1 MTLTKWLS
9 SGGALA
15 ALAVGVLVIVGAG
28 WPGLGLLLAFFLS
41 SSLLTPG
48 GGRRRAVQVAA
59 NGGVA
64 ALAALLA
71 MTGQAA
77 WRAAF
82 AGALAAAAADTWAT
96 EVGGRSRSRPRLVT
110 TGRRVAPG
118 TSGGVTWLGSAA
130 GAAGAGFVG
139 AAAAG
144 LGLVNARAA
153 VAAAVAGALG
163 GWADSLLGATVQ
175 AQYRCP
181 SCGVA
186 GETPR
191 PACGHHAELVAGR
204 AWITNDTVNLA
215 ATLVGAAVAALAVI
229 FGATGLSSR

>member
-1 MTLTKWLS
+1 VTLSSWLS

-15 ALAVGVLVIVGAG
+15 ALAVGVLVGVGAG
-28 WPGLGLLLAFFLS
+28 WPGLGLLLAFFFS

-71 MTGQAA
+71 LTRQPP
-77 WRAAF
+77 WHAAF

-96 EVGGRSRSRPRLVT
+96 EVGGRSRSWPRLVT

-139 AAAAG
+139 AVAAG
-144 LGLVNARAA
+144 LGVVAARAA
-153 VAAAVAGALG
+153 VAVAIAGLLG
-163 GWADSLLGATVQ
+163 GWADSLLGATLQ

-181 SCGVA
+181 SCGA
-186 GETPR
+186 TGETPR
-191 PACGHHAELVAGR
+191 PPCGHHAELVAGR

-215 ATLVGAAVAALAVI
+215 ATLVGAALAALAVI